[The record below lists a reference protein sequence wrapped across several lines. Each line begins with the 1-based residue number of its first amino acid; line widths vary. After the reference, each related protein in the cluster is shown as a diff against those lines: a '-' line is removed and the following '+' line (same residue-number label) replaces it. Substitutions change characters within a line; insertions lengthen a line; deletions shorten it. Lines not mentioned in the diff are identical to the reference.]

1 MLQGEKRGEGLMAAE
16 KPIIKAHH
24 LGNGNIEY
32 YTSPITSMMSMMKN
46 KVTQYRRFKKRV
58 IRGRSTCGDVKTLQG
73 NYSWIPEGWAMEIR
87 AEGEGVNK
95 KIFKF
100 FVHKSSG
107 VRFTNKDDVEVFE
120 KIVRVPKMPLPSKED
135 GSKQDVS
142 KKDVLLFEE
151 PIKKRKTPR
160 ACKDA
165 VECDTSSQD
174 NMIAQL
180 DFYTERLSAGWVK
193 ETYFRPDDKK
203 KKDTYFT
210 DPSSSEYLVFRTKKD
225 ATKYFWTGERPKDSW
240 KPTQSV
246 TKKYKDLLV
255 IVADEKDLDG
265 QHEPKQKKPK
275 TTSTEA
281 DEAMT
286 CSQAGL
292 LGINQGQ
299 EKN

>member
-1 MLQGEKRGEGLMAAE
+1 MLRLEKRGERLMAAE
-16 KPIIKAHH
+16 KTIIKAHH
-24 LGNGNIEY
+24 LGNDNIEY
-32 YTSPITSMMSMMKN
+32 YTCPITSMMSMMKN
-46 KVTQYRRFKKRV
+46 KVTQYR
-58 IRGRSTCGDVKTLQG
+58 
-73 NYSWIPEGWAMEIR
+73 SWIPEGWAIEIR

-95 KIFKF
+95 GTCLISFQQF

-107 VRFTNKDDVEVFE
+107 ARFTNKDDVEAFE

-142 KKDVLLFEE
+142 KQDVLLFEE

-160 ACKDA
+160 ACKDLEA
-165 VECDTSSQD
+165 VECDTSSLD

-193 ETYFRPDDKK
+193 ETYFRPDKK
-203 KKDTYFT
+203 NKKDTVYINIILPT
-210 DPSSSEYLVFRTKKD
+210 LSSSEYLVFRTKKD

-246 TKKYKDLLV
+246 TKKYKYLLV
-255 IVADEKDLDG
+255 TDADEKDLDG
-265 QHEPKQKKPK
+265 QHEPKEKKPK
-275 TTSTEA
+275 PTSTEA
-281 DEAMT
+281 DEVMT
-286 CSQAGL
+286 CSQARL